1 MRMSLW
7 KSPLCGAGHASPIVW
22 GDAVFVCTVQWPGN
36 GEPQESVIPDHH
48 VTCYRVADGKRLW
61 TTIVPPG
68 PWLRND
74 FRSGAGGGYAGP
86 TPVTDGKLVYCVF
99 GSSVIAALDF
109 QGKIVWRKEIVPLQ
123 L

>member
-1 MRMSLW
+1 M
-7 KSPLCGAGHASPIVW
+7 AG
-22 GDAVFVCTVQWPGN
+22 D

-48 VTCYRVADGKRLW
+48 VACYRVADGKRLW
-61 TTIVPPG
+61 NTIVPPG

-109 QGKIVWRKEIVPLQ
+109 QGKIVWRKEIVRTAST
-123 L
+123 